1 LKLKKSKNVK
11 SPPETGIMQEISLII
26 VLGISRYKKIGYYD
40 RNRTVNQVEKKNDE
54 GRKEI
59 PF

>member
-1 LKLKKSKNVK
+1 
-11 SPPETGIMQEISLII
+11 MQEISLII